1 MLGWMM
7 KEDAGSPDQGW
18 YQYAL
23 AAAGVLVLVAAW
35 AVWSL
40 ILGSPPERA
49 AAPGGGGGGTVQEMA
64 AAEAFARD
72 EQAAAGRRER
82 SLIRTGPQRLSGRI
96 NVDELRAALVGEGA
110 VPGEVLLVFRSPE
123 ELAAFRAR
131 AGLYGLKILGAD
143 ARLNAA
149 RVEYDSL
156 GRLADELNDHPNS
169 YENVAANL
177 VARIP
182 GLPQA
187 VPQVDAA
194 NQGGLAPFNEG
205 VMASIGAEGDRS
217 GWGKGVKVAVLDSG
231 VADHE
236 TLSGVQIE
244 HLKLVEA
251 GPNPNGHGT
260 SMASLISGREAP
272 AEGVAPGVQLLDIWV
287 ADEKGMSNTALV
299 AEGIMAAVDRGAKV
313 INISLG
319 SFGSSLMLQNAVQY
333 AMNQNVIIVAAAG
346 NEQLSQLAY
355 PAAYPG
361 VLSVGAV
368 DANKKQAFFSNS
380 GKGLVIS
387 APGVGILSAYP
398 DGQIVLGSGTSQA
411 TAITSGAVATL
422 LGRGYTAAEV
432 VKLLTQ
438 NAASTGAPKEQVG
451 AGFLQIPKR

>member
-1 MLGWMM
+1 M
-7 KEDAGSPDQGW
+7 KDQADLPDQSW
-18 YQYAL
+18 YQFAL
-23 AAAGVLVLVAAW
+23 AAAVALVLVAVW

-40 ILGSPPERA
+40 LLGPSQRGEA
-49 AAPGGGGGGTVQEMA
+49 ALSGGGGAGKESLAQAAMA
-64 AAEAFARD
+64 VDEEVAAE
-72 EQAAAGRRER
+72 RRER
-82 SLIRTGPQRLSGRI
+82 SVIRRGPLRLASRI
-96 NVDELRAALVGEGA
+96 NVDELRAALVGDGA

-182 GLPQA
+182 GLPRA
-187 VPQVDAA
+187 VPEVDAT

-205 VMASIGAEGDRS
+205 LMASIGAEGDRS

-231 VADHE
+231 IVDHE
-236 TLSGVQIE
+236 TLNGVPIE
-244 HLKLVEA
+244 RVKLVDA
-251 GPNPNGHGT
+251 GPEPNGHGT
-260 SMASLISGREAP
+260 SMASLIAGRVAP
-272 AEGVAPGVQLLDIWV
+272 AVGVAPSVQLLDVWV

-299 AEGIMAAVDRGAKV
+299 AEGIMVAVDRGAKV

-346 NEQLSQLAY
+346 NEQLTQLAY

-361 VLSVGAV
+361 VLGIAAA
-368 DANKKQAFFSNS
+368 DGNKRQASFSNS
-380 GKGLVIS
+380 GKGLMFA
-387 APGVGILSAYP
+387 APGVGIYSAYP
-398 DGQIVLGSGTSQA
+398 NGQVVVGSGTSQA
-411 TAITSGAVATL
+411 AAIATGAVATML
-422 LGRGYTAAEV
+422 SRGYTDVES
-432 VKLLTQ
+432 VKRLTQ
-438 NAASTGAPKEQVG
+438 NAVKTGAPPDQVG
-451 AGFLQIPKR
+451 AGFLQIPND

>member
-1 MLGWMM
+1 MM
-7 KEDAGSPDQGW
+7 KEAADSPDQGW
-18 YQYAL
+18 FQFAL

-40 ILGSPPERA
+40 LLSSTEEQGS
-49 AAPGGGGGGTVQEMA
+49 APGGGGGGSVREMV
-64 AAEAFARD
+64 AEAAVARE
-72 EQAAAGRRER
+72 EQAASARRER
-82 SLIRTGPQRLSGRI
+82 NAIRTGPQRLASRI
-96 NVDELRAALVGEGA
+96 SVDELRGALVGEGA

-149 RVEYDSL
+149 RVGYDNL
-156 GRLADELNDHPNS
+156 GRLADELNEHPNS

-182 GLPQA
+182 GLPQNA
-187 VPQVDAA
+187 PEVDAA

-205 VMASIGAEGDRS
+205 LMASIGAEGDRS

-231 VADHE
+231 VVDHE
-236 TLSGVQIE
+236 TLNGVSIE

-272 AEGVAPGVQLLDIWV
+272 AEGIAPGAHILDVWV

-299 AEGIMAAVDRGAKV
+299 AEGIMAAVDGGAQV

-319 SFGSSLMLQNAVQY
+319 SFGSSMMLQNAVQY
-333 AMNQNVIIVAAAG
+333 AMNQNVVIVAAAG
-346 NEQLSQLAY
+346 NEQLTQLAY

-368 DANKKQAFFSNS
+368 DANKKQAYFSNS
-380 GKGLVIS
+380 GKGLVIA

-398 DGQIVLGSGTSQA
+398 DGQVVLGSGTSQA

-422 LGRGYTAAEV
+422 LARGYTAAEV
-432 VKLLTQ
+432 VKQLTQ
-438 NAASTGAPKEQVG
+438 NAANTGAPKEQVG